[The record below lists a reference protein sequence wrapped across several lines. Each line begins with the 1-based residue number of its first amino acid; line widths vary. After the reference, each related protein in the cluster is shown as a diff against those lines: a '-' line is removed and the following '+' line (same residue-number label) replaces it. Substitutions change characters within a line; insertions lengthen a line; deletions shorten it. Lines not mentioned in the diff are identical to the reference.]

1 MAIREKRR
9 GPITGNGFMTKA
21 SLLPSPSLPNF
32 DPAHLPGK
40 RVQLG
45 TAEPL
50 KLDCGGSLSNYWVS
64 YQTYGTLNPEKSN
77 VILVCHALTGDQ
89 YVAEPHPVTGKPGWW
104 EIMVGPDKIIDTNN
118 YFVICAN
125 IIGGCMGSEGPRNVN
140 PATGNV
146 WGLDFPVITIH
157 DMVRAQKALI
167 DHLQIPQLFLVIGGS
182 LGGMQALSWAALYPE
197 KVFAC
202 AAIAAAPR
210 HSAQNIAFGEV
221 GRQAIMADP
230 LWNKGLYLK
239 DGQRPAAGLS
249 VARMAAHI
257 TYLSESALQRKFGR
271 RLQDR
276 SAVSFGFD
284 ADFQVESYLRHQ
296 GESFVDRFDPNSYL
310 YITRAMDYYDL
321 ADDLGNGT
329 LAKAFA
335 GSPTRFLVV
344 SFTSDWLFPS
354 SESRTLVKAL
364 TGANADVS
372 YIDIES
378 DKGHDA
384 FLLDEPEFHRQ
395 LAGFIAGCEDRRRVC
410 AVPATNGASL
420 PEELQMIADEVP
432 AGSRVLDVGCGDGTL
447 LKWLIDHKNV
457 RGFGL
462 EYDRTNV
469 QNAVAKGLGVIQG
482 DANVDLT
489 TYPDDAYDVVILNRT
504 LSELPRPLEILQQ
517 LRRIAPTV
525 IVNVANFGHWQA
537 RLHFCLLGQ
546 SPKSP
551 SLPFEWY
558 NSPNIRFCTLDDFRN
573 FAKEGRMRIK
583 KSIPLDAV
591 GKPLNG
597 LWANHANL
605 FASQGLYILS
615 R

>member
-1 MAIREKRR
+1 MAK
-9 GPITGNGFMTKA
+9 
-21 SLLPSPSLPNF
+21 LLPSPSLPDF
-32 DPAHLPGK
+32 DPAHLPGR

-45 TAEPL
+45 TSAPL

-64 YQTYGTLNPEKSN
+64 YQTYGALNADKSN
-77 VILVCHALTGDQ
+77 AILICHALTGDQ
-89 YVAEPHPVTGKPGWW
+89 YVAENHPVTGKPGWW
-104 EIMVGPDKIIDTNN
+104 EILVGADKVIDTNK

-125 IIGGCMGSEGPRNVN
+125 ILGGCMGSEGPRNIN
-140 PATGNV
+140 PATGKV
-146 WGLDFPVITIH
+146 WGLTFPVITIH

-167 DHLQIPQLFLVIGGS
+167 DHLGIAQLFLVMGGS
-182 LGGMQALSWAALYPE
+182 MGGMQALSWAALYPE
-197 KVFAC
+197 SVFSC
-202 AAIAAAPR
+202 AAIATSPR

-230 LWNKGLYLK
+230 LWQQGDYLKGL
-239 DGQRPAAGLS
+239 DRPAAGLS

-321 ADDLGNGT
+321 AEDLGHGN
-329 LAKAFA
+329 LAKAFTS
-335 GSPTRFLVV
+335 SPTRFLVV

-354 SESRTLVKAL
+354 TESRTLVKAL
-364 TGANADVS
+364 TGANANVS
-372 YIDIES
+372 YVDIES

-395 LAGFIAGCEDRRRVC
+395 LAGFIQGCEKGRAGGAKGRRDDNTTLPSSFRPSVSS
-410 AVPATNGASL
+410 SL
-420 PEELQMIADEVP
+420 PEELQLVADEVP
-432 AGSRVLDVGCGDGTL
+432 SGTRVLDVGCGDGTL
-447 LKWLIDHKNV
+447 LKWLIDYKDV

-469 QNAVAKGLGVIQG
+469 KNAVAKGLGVIQG
-482 DANVDLT
+482 DATVDLS
-489 TYPDDAYDVVILNRT
+489 TYPDNAFDVVILNRT
-504 LSELPRPLEILQQ
+504 LSELTQPLEILAQ

-525 IVNVANFGHWQA
+525 IVNIANFGHWQA
-537 RLHFCLLGQ
+537 RLHFCWLGKA
-546 SPKSP
+546 PKSP
-551 SLPFEWY
+551 SLPYEWY

-573 FAKEGRMRIK
+573 FAKEGNMQIK
-583 KSIPLDAV
+583 KSIPLNGA
-591 GKPLNG
+591 GRPLNT
-597 LWANHANL
+597 LLAKHANL
-605 FASQGLYILS
+605 FASQGLYVLS

>member
-1 MAIREKRR
+1 MVDSA
-9 GPITGNGFMTKA
+9 
-21 SLLPSPSLPNF
+21 LLPSPSSPHF
-32 DPAHLPGK
+32 DPTLLPGK

-45 TAEPL
+45 MTKPL

-64 YQTYGTLNPEKSN
+64 YQSYGTLNADKSN
-77 VILVCHALTGDQ
+77 AVLVCHALTGDQ
-89 YVAEPHPVTGKPGWW
+89 YVAGHNPVTGKPGWW
-104 EIMVGPDKIIDTNN
+104 DILVGSEKIIDTNT
-118 YFVICAN
+118 YFVICVN
-125 IIGGCMGSEGPRNVN
+125 ILGGCMGSEGSRNIN
-140 PATGNV
+140 PATGEV

-167 DHLQIPQLFLVIGGS
+167 DHLNIPQLFLVIGGS

-197 KVFAC
+197 TVFAC
-202 AAIAAAPR
+202 AAIATAAR

-230 LWNKGLYLK
+230 LWHQGQYLK
-239 DGQRPAAGLS
+239 QHERPAAGLS

-257 TYLSESALQRKFGR
+257 TYLSESALQHKFGR

-321 ADDLGNGT
+321 AEDIGKGS
-329 LAKAFA
+329 LAKAFT

-372 YIDIES
+372 YVDIES

-395 LAGFIAGCEDRRRVC
+395 LAGFIRGCEVARFREHEDI
-410 AVPATNGASL
+410 ASQPHDHATAQL
-420 PEELQMIADEVP
+420 PEELQLIANEVP
-432 AGSRVLDVGCGDGTL
+432 RNTRVLDVGCGDGTL
-447 LKWLIDHKNV
+447 LEWLIDHKHV

-462 EYDRTNV
+462 EYNREKV

-482 DANVDLT
+482 DANVDLS
-489 TYPDDAYDVVILNRT
+489 TYPDNAFDVVILNRT
-504 LSELPRPLEILQQ
+504 LSELPRPLDILQQ

-551 SLPFEWY
+551 SLPYEWH

-573 FAKEGRMRIK
+573 FVKEGDMRIK
-583 KSIPLDAV
+583 KSIPLDGD
-591 GKPLNG
+591 GKPLMS
-597 LWANHANL
+597 LLAMHSNL
-605 FASQGLYILS
+605 FASQGLYVLS

>member
-1 MAIREKRR
+1 MLKR
-9 GPITGNGFMTKA
+9 
-21 SLLPSPSLPNF
+21 
-32 DPAHLPGK
+32 
-40 RVQLG
+40 
-45 TAEPL
+45 
-50 KLDCGGSLSNYWVS
+50 Y
-64 YQTYGTLNPEKSN
+64 
-77 VILVCHALTGDQ
+77 
-89 YVAEPHPVTGKPGWW
+89 
-104 EIMVGPDKIIDTNN
+104 
-118 YFVICAN
+118 
-125 IIGGCMGSEGPRNVN
+125 
-140 PATGNV
+140 
-146 WGLDFPVITIH
+146 
-157 DMVRAQKALI
+157 
-167 DHLQIPQLFLVIGGS
+167 
-182 LGGMQALSWAALYPE
+182 
-197 KVFAC
+197 
-202 AAIAAAPR
+202 
-210 HSAQNIAFGEV
+210 
-221 GRQAIMADP
+221 
-230 LWNKGLYLK
+230 
-239 DGQRPAAGLS
+239 
-249 VARMAAHI
+249 
-257 TYLSESALQRKFGR
+257 
-271 RLQDR
+271 
-276 SAVSFGFD
+276 
-284 ADFQVESYLRHQ
+284 
-296 GESFVDRFDPNSYL
+296 
-310 YITRAMDYYDL
+310 
-321 ADDLGNGT
+321 
-329 LAKAFA
+329 
-335 GSPTRFLVV
+335 
-344 SFTSDWLFPS
+344 
-354 SESRTLVKAL
+354 
-364 TGANADVS
+364 S

>member
-1 MAIREKRR
+1 
-9 GPITGNGFMTKA
+9 MTKA
-21 SLLPSPSLPNF
+21 QLLPSPSLPHF
-32 DPAHLPGK
+32 DPARLPGK

-45 TAEPL
+45 VDQPL
-50 KLDCGGSLSNYWVS
+50 KLDCGGTLSNYYVA
-64 YQTYGTLNPEKSN
+64 YQTYGTLNPDRSN
-77 VILVCHALTGDQ
+77 VILICHALTGDQ
-89 YVAEPHPVTGKPGWW
+89 YVAENHPVTGKPGWW
-104 EIMVGPDKIIDTNN
+104 EIMVGPEKTIDTSK

-125 IIGGCMGSEGPRNVN
+125 ILGGCMGSEGPRSIN
-140 PATGNV
+140 PSTKKV

-157 DMVRAQKALI
+157 DIVRAQKALI
-167 DHLQIPQLFLVIGGS
+167 DHLGINQIFLVIGGS

-197 KVFAC
+197 TVFAC
-202 AAIAAAPR
+202 AAIATSPR

-230 LWNKGLYLK
+230 LWHKGQYLK
-239 DGQRPAAGLS
+239 ENERPAAGLS

-310 YITRAMDYYDL
+310 YITRAIDYYDL

-329 LAKAFA
+329 LANAFA
-335 GSPTRFLVV
+335 KSPTRFLVV
-344 SFTSDWLFPS
+344 SFTSDWLFPT

-395 LAGFIAGCEDRRRVC
+395 LAGFIEGCEDKRSST
-410 AVPATNGASL
+410 AKSASQLSGAL

-432 AGSRVLDVGCGDGTL
+432 ANTRVLDVGCGDGTL
-447 LKWLIDHKNV
+447 LKWLIDHKSV

-462 EYDRTNV
+462 EYDREKV

-482 DANVDLT
+482 DANVDLS
-489 TYPDDAYDVVILNRT
+489 TYPDNAYDVVILNRT
-504 LSELPRPLEILQQ
+504 LSELPRPLDILQQ

-551 SLPFEWY
+551 SLPYEWY

-573 FAKEGRMRIK
+573 FAKEGDMRIK

-591 GKPLNG
+591 GKPLTG
-597 LWANHANL
+597 LLAKHANL